1 MSSQNQIYR
10 DYQRRRARERW
21 RKRLPVM
28 LAGVTAA
35 AVIAAVGVFV
45 LSQTQRRP
53 ADVPSAALPAVTFAA
68 SPSPLAVAAAATAT
82 PGPTIAPTSQ
92 PSPIAAP
99 TVAALVPTR
108 AAPAPTP
115 QTPTTLATTSPG
127 LDVPSLQRLML
138 DLINA
143 DRQANG
149 LTTVEWDDS
158 AAQAAQLH
166 AEDMAA
172 QGYFS
177 HWNTQGWGPDVRY
190 GLAGGT
196 DVIRE
201 NVAAQWSRYNDGRP
215 APIGDWRDVIRD
227 AQVGLMNSPGHR
239 ANILD
244 PHHTHV
250 GVGIAYNAATGE
262 ARIAQEFINRY
273 IALTPVNAPINGE
286 VAISGTLLRGA
297 RQPLINVAF
306 EPLPTPLTPDDL
318 NNRMPKT
325 YRSPAKTI
333 DAVRPD
339 VQGERFEARVPV
351 GQNGPGLYHIRIWV
365 DIGGEDVP
373 AANVIVNAA
382 RP

>member
-1 MSSQNQIYR
+1 
-10 DYQRRRARERW
+10 
-21 RKRLPVM
+21 
-28 LAGVTAA
+28 
-35 AVIAAVGVFV
+35 
-45 LSQTQRRP
+45 
-53 ADVPSAALPAVTFAA
+53 
-68 SPSPLAVAAAATAT
+68 
-82 PGPTIAPTSQ
+82 
-92 PSPIAAP
+92 
-99 TVAALVPTR
+99 
-108 AAPAPTP
+108 
-115 QTPTTLATTSPG
+115 
-127 LDVPSLQRLML
+127 ML

-149 LTTVEWDDS
+149 LTAVEWDDS

-166 AEDMAA
+166 AEDMA
-172 QGYFS
+172 QQNYFS

-215 APIGDWRDVIRD
+215 APIGDWREVIRD

-250 GVGIAYNAATGE
+250 GIGVAYNAETGE
-262 ARIAQEFINRY
+262 ARIAQEFINRFVE
-273 IALTPVNAPINGE
+273 LTPVATNTANDGE

-318 NNRMPKT
+318 NNRMPQT
-325 YRSPAKTI
+325 YRSPAETI
-333 DAVRPD
+333 DVVRPI
-339 VQGERFEARVPV
+339 VQGKQFEARVPV
-351 GQNGPGLYHIRIWV
+351 GQSGPGLYHIRIWV
-365 DIGGEDVP
+365 DISGEDVP
-373 AANVIVNAA
+373 AANVIVNTA

>member
-1 MSSQNQIYR
+1 MGSPNPIYR

-21 RKRLPVM
+21 RRRLPVM
-28 LAGVTAA
+28 LATVAGLAVVAA
-35 AVIAAVGVFV
+35 ASVFGFSQLQARSAQPVAVA
-45 LSQTQRRP
+45 SP
-53 ADVPSAALPAVTFAA
+53 PPVTFVA
-68 SPSPLAVAAAATAT
+68 SPSPVAIAVASTATFAPTFAPKALPSPTPLPTIAATAL
-82 PGPTIAPTSQ
+82 PTQA
-92 PSPIAAP
+92 
-99 TVAALVPTR
+99 
-108 AAPAPTP
+108 TP
-115 QTPTTLATTSPG
+115 QTPTTRTTPSSG

-149 LTTVEWDDS
+149 LSAVEWDDS
-158 AAQAAQLH
+158 AVQAAQLH
-166 AEDMAA
+166 AEDMAT

-177 HWNTQGWGPDVRY
+177 HWNTQGYGPDVRY

-201 NVAAQWSRYNDGRP
+201 NVAAQWSRYDDGRP

-250 GVGIAYNAATGE
+250 GIGVAYNAATGE

-273 IALTPVNAPINGE
+273 AELTPVAADAIEGE
-286 VAISGTLLRGA
+286 VAISGALLRGA

-306 EPLPTPLTPDDL
+306 EPLPQRLTPDDL
-318 NNRMPKT
+318 NNRMPRT
-325 YRSPAKTI
+325 YRSPAETI
-333 DAVRPD
+333 DVVRPN
-339 VQGERFEARVPV
+339 VQGERFDARVPV

-365 DIGGEDVP
+365 DVNGEDVP
-373 AANVIVNAA
+373 GANVIINVAG
-382 RP
+382 R